1 MEDTC
6 TDLVSF
12 ADGELEPMAAQ
23 AFRNHLVSCEACQIN
38 LVDVMQLSAQLS
50 TSSRR
55 SPGRRRVG
63 SLVCLVTFLVMVCL
77 ICALT

>member
-23 AFRNHLVSCEACQIN
+23 AFRNHLVSCEACRVN

-50 TSSRR
+50 ASTRS

-63 SLVCLVTFLVMVCL
+63 SLVCVVAFLVMVCL